1 MSTIADAVNAYG
13 RNLGTKFDDE
23 IRRHSVGASE
33 IGLCARRM
41 HYLKTA
47 TPTDAVET
55 RAQAQGDKRR
65 AAQDPDNWGAHVRG
79 TIIETDI
86 WVPALRARFGDDLKM
101 AGAEQ
106 RTLTLGPLSGTPDG
120 LLTGKSGAAL
130 LRAHGIKVG
139 STADCVVEGKSIDP
153 RVDLVAEKPAHA
165 AQVQSQMGLIRE
177 LTPYRPDFAVV
188 SYIDASFLHEVSEFV
203 VKFDP
208 AVFER
213 AKARAARILTS
224 SAEELKPEGWITGG
238 KECAWCP
245 WIQRCNALRGGVPEK
260 ERPVDAQAVAEIVD
274 LCREALAAQ
283 RTQDQA
289 AERFR
294 ELQEEIRDR
303 LRKLDTRRIPGVVAW
318 SGVKGRVSWST
329 KELIQALR
337 GAGIDPAPFQSVGEP
352 TTRIAIDKRVVV
364 ATDL

>member
-86 WVPALRARFGDDLKM
+86 WVPALRKQFGDDLKM

-130 LRAHGIKVG
+130 LRANGIRIG
-139 STADCVVEGKSIDP
+139 SEADCVVEGKSIDP
-153 RVDLVAEKPAHA
+153 RVDLIKEKPAHA
-165 AQVQSQMGLIRE
+165 AQVQSQMGLIRD
-177 LTPYRPDFAVV
+177 LTPYKPEYAVI
-188 SYIDASFLHEVSEFV
+188 SYIDASFLHEVQEFV

-208 AVFER
+208 AIFER

-224 SAEELKPEGWITGG
+224 TAEELKPEGWITGG

-245 WIQRCNALRGGVPEK
+245 WIQRCNALRGGVPAE
-260 ERPVDAQAVAEIVD
+260 ERPVDHQAVAEIVD
-274 LCREALAAQ
+274 LCRAALNAQ
-283 RTQDQA
+283 RAQA
-289 AERFR
+289 ANEERFR
-294 ELQEEIRDR
+294 ELQEEIRNR
-303 LRKLDTRRIPGVVAW
+303 LRALDTRRIPGVVSW
-318 SGVKGRVSWST
+318 SGVKGRISWST

-364 ATDL
+364 STDL